1 MAIFILTMLPHPDC
15 QRKAQ
20 EEIDAVVGTERLPN
34 FNDRDSLPY
43 LECILKETHRLVSRQ
58 KMTSDN

>member
-1 MAIFILTMLPHPDC
+1 MAIFILAMLLNPDC

-43 LECILKETHRLVSRQ
+43 LECILKETHRLVFR
-58 KMTSDN
+58 